1 MTDRITVTSS
11 ELRDT
16 ANDMRSTGA
25 TINEELN
32 RMLGRVQ
39 ALTSS
44 WTGQAATSF
53 DSFYQQ
59 MNQGWSQLKE
69 GMEGVSQ
76 MLDGAAQSYEETETG
91 IAGQFSG

>member
-1 MTDRITVTSS
+1 MAERITVTSG

-16 ANDMRSTGA
+16 AGDMRAAAGS
-25 TINEELN
+25 IQDELN
-32 RMLGRVQ
+32 RMLSRVQ

-53 DSFYQQ
+53 DGFYQQ
-59 MNQGWSQLKE
+59 MNQGWAQLKE

-76 MLDGAAQSYEETETG
+76 MLDTSAQSYDETEAG

>member
-1 MTDRITVTSS
+1 MAERITVTSA

-16 ANDMRSTGA
+16 AGDMRSAAGS
-25 TINEELN
+25 IQDELN
-32 RMLGRVQ
+32 RMLSRVQ

-53 DSFYQQ
+53 DGFYQQ
-59 MNQGWSQLKE
+59 MNQGWAQLKE

-76 MLDGAAQSYEETETG
+76 MLDTSAQSYDETEAG